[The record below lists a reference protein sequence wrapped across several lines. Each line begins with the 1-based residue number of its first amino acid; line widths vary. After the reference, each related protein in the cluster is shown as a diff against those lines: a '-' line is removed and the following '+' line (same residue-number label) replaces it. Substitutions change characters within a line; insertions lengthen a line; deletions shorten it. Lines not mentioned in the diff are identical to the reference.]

1 MTSRP
6 SMQLEAVGT
15 TGDREILEVQI
26 EHKVKIVEVLE
37 NHKIHPKAKAWM
49 NIPLCYIISMLV
61 LKPTLKI
68 DVLKMEQVFQMG
80 Y

>member
-1 MTSRP
+1 
-6 SMQLEAVGT
+6 MQLEAVGT